1 MEPRIRT
8 ALLND
13 SFPPQIDGVA
23 NAVIN
28 YASLLHGRGDD
39 VMVITPA
46 YPGVEDHYDYEVLR
60 YSSVDTTKIIGYRAG
75 YPFSASAVQ
84 RVVDFAPDILHTH
97 CPVSSLL
104 MARVVR

>member
-46 YPGVEDHYDYEVLR
+46 YPGVEDHYD
-60 YSSVDTTKIIGYRAG
+60 
-75 YPFSASAVQ
+75 
-84 RVVDFAPDILHTH
+84 
-97 CPVSSLL
+97 
-104 MARVVR
+104 